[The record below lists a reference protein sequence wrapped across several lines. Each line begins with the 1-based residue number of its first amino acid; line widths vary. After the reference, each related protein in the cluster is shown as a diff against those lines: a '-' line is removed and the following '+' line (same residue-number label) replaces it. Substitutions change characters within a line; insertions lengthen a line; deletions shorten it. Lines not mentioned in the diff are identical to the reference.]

1 MRDRSSS
8 TRPTAPPGR
17 HRASLRARLLVAFVV
32 PLVAVLAVVGVASV
46 TALRQELVRQVD
58 TRLEDVAFRSAN
70 YDHQPGPGGPADR
83 PPSAQVADDSS
94 AAPAGDDGSAED
106 DHGDEDGDDGHGP
119 PGKPDFLYA
128 RGQGEG
134 TLGARVV
141 DGVVTEAAVL
151 GARFQVSS
159 VDAAQGAILAAVP
172 ADRVPRTVDL
182 GGDLGQYRVV
192 ASTDEDGEVLVNGLP
207 LASTRAA
214 VGNLVGVELLV
225 GLLSLLAAAL
235 AAALVIRRTLR
246 PLARVASTAT
256 RVSELPLSSGE
267 VRLVERVPPQD
278 TDPRTEVGQVGTALN
293 RLLDHVEGSLA
304 ARHASETH
312 VRQFV
317 ADASHELRTPLSS
330 IRGYTELVRRQGGE
344 LPAHVGHAVG
354 RVESEALRMSS
365 LVEELL
371 LLARLDAGREL
382 STEEVDLTALVVD
395 AVSDAHVAGR
405 DHHWQLDLPD
415 TPVLVPGDPDRLQQA
430 LVNLLANARAHT
442 PAGTTATT
450 RLSTVDGWAQ
460 LEVVDDG
467 PGIPPEL
474 QDHVFERF
482 ARGDSS
488 RSRTAGSTGLGLA
501 IVHAV
506 VTAHG
511 GTVTVASRPGRTAFT
526 VRLPHASRPP
536 TGD

>member
-1 MRDRSSS
+1 MSPARA
-8 TRPTAPPGR
+8 RPTVPEGR
-17 HRASLRARLLVAFVV
+17 RRASLRARLLVAFVV

-46 TALRQELVRQVD
+46 TALRAELVRQVD
-58 TRLEDVAFRSAN
+58 SRLEDVAFRSVN
-70 YDHQPGPGGPADR
+70 YQHQPGPGGPAA
-83 PPSAQVADDSS
+83 PAADDRRD
-94 AAPAGDDGSAED
+94 GQRDDDGR
-106 DHGDEDGDDGHGP
+106 
-119 PGKPDFLYA
+119 PGKPDFLFA

-134 TLGARVV
+134 TLGARIV
-141 DGVVTEAAVL
+141 DGVCTEAAVL
-151 GARFQVSS
+151 GSRFQVAAL
-159 VDAAQGAILAAVP
+159 DAGQGELISAVP
-172 ADRVPRTVDL
+172 ADGRPRTVDL
-182 GGDLGQYRVV
+182 GGGLGEYRVV
-192 ASTDEDGEVLVNGLP
+192 AQPTDGGEVLVNGLP

-214 VGNLVGVELLV
+214 VGNLVGAELLV
-225 GLLSLLAAAL
+225 GLLSLVAAGL
-235 AAALVIRRTLR
+235 VAALVIGRTLR

-267 VRLVERVPPQD
+267 VRLVERVPPED

-293 RLLDHVEGSLA
+293 RLLDHVESSLA
-304 ARHASETH
+304 ARQTSETQ

-344 LPAHVGHAVG
+344 LPQHVGHAVG
-354 RVESEALRMSS
+354 RVESEALRMSA

-395 AVSDAHVAGR
+395 AVSDAHVAGP

-415 TPVLVPGDPDRLQQA
+415 TPVLVRADPDRLHQA

-442 PAGTTATT
+442 PAGTTTTT
-450 RLSTVDGWAQ
+450 RLSTADGWAQ
-460 LEVVDDG
+460 LEVADDG
-467 PGIPPEL
+467 PGIPAALRP
-474 QDHVFERF
+474 HVFERF

-511 GTVTVASRPGRTAFT
+511 GTVGVDSRPGRTVFT
-526 VRLPHASRPP
+526 VRLPHATQPP
-536 TGD
+536 ADG

>member
-1 MRDRSSS
+1 VRARPTS
-8 TRPTAPPGR
+8 TRPTAPNGR
-17 HRASLRARLLVAFVV
+17 RRASLRVRLLVAFVV
-32 PLVAVLAVVGVASV
+32 PLVAVLAAVGVASV
-46 TALRQELVRQVD
+46 TALRQELVSQVD

-70 YDHQPGPGGPADR
+70 YEHQPGRRGRDAAPDD
-83 PPSAQVADDSS
+83 AQVSTADDDR
-94 AAPAGDDGSAED
+94 GDADT
-106 DHGDEDGDDGHGP
+106 P
-119 PGKPDFLYA
+119 PGEPDFLFA

-141 DGVVTEAAVL
+141 DGVCTEAAVL
-151 GARFQVSS
+151 GARFQV
-159 VDAAQGAILAAVP
+159 AALDPEQGARIAAVP
-172 ADRVPRTVDL
+172 ADGRPRTLDL
-182 GGDLGQYRVV
+182 GGDLGEYRVV
-192 ASTDEDGEVLVNGLP
+192 ASTVDGGGVLVNGLP
-207 LASTRAA
+207 LASTSAA
-214 VGNLVGVELLV
+214 VTNLVGVELLV

-235 AAALVIRRTLR
+235 VAALVIRRTLR

-267 VRLVERVPPQD
+267 VHLVERVPPQD

-304 ARHASETH
+304 DRHASETH

-344 LPAHVGHAVG
+344 LPAHVAHALG
-354 RVESEALRMSS
+354 RVESEALRMSA

-395 AVSDAHVAGR
+395 AVSDAHVAGPG
-405 DHHWQLDLPD
+405 HHWQLDLPD
-415 TPVLVPGDPDRLQQA
+415 TPVLVPGDAARLHQA

-442 PAGTTATT
+442 PAGTTVTT
-450 RLSTVDGWAQ
+450 RLSTADGWAQ

-467 PGIPPEL
+467 PGIPPDL
-474 QDHVFERF
+474 LGHVFERF

-511 GTVTVASRPGRTAFT
+511 GTVTVTSEPGRTAFS
-526 VRLPHASRPP
+526 VRLPHATRPP
-536 TGD
+536 AGD